1 MNTCQSFLEAMKFKG
16 LPFHFSL
23 RLKYKE
29 KKGGGGLRQQI
40 VGKTQRRE
48 WASEKA
54 EKREHE
60 AFTVNLNFWD

>member
-1 MNTCQSFLEAMKFKG
+1 M
-16 LPFHFSL
+16 
-23 RLKYKE
+23 
-29 KKGGGGLRQQI
+29 RQQI